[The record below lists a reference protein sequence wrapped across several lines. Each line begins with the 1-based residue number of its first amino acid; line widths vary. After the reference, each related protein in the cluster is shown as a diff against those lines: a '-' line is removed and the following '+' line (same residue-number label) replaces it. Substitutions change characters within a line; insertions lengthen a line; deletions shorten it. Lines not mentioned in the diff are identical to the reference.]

1 MNLAKTR
8 EGMLISAAEAL
19 IMAPPARTSLSC
31 PTCGTPLFFVGATG
45 PSRPHFRVSASR
57 PHETDCIEAQLLD
70 ITFEA
75 QDADAAEASVTFM
88 SIASRVSLR
97 AIEYFANHP
106 HQLKTMDR
114 RLFEEFVA
122 ELFKGFGY
130 EVELTKQTRDG
141 GFDLIAVTSR
151 DYINQ
156 RFLIECKR
164 PDPKNPVRLDVV
176 KHLHATKIDQGA
188 NKAIL
193 VTTTHFTGDAHR
205 YGKRHAIELD
215 LKDFDD
221 LVEWLHHYLRIKARA

>member
-1 MNLAKTR
+1 MHLAKTKD
-8 EGMLISAAEAL
+8 GKLISALEAL
-19 IMAPPARTSLSC
+19 LITPPGRTSLSC
-31 PTCGTPLFFVGATG
+31 PTCSTPVFFVRASET
-45 PSRPHFRVSASR
+45 SRPHFRTSALS
-57 PHETDCIEAQLLD
+57 PHESDCVEARLLD

-75 QDADAAEASVTFM
+75 QDADEAETSVTFM
-88 SIASRVSLR
+88 SIASRVTLQ
-97 AIEYFANHP
+97 AVEYFVKHP
-106 HQLKTMDR
+106 HHLKTMDR

-151 DYINQ
+151 DFINQ

-193 VTTTHFTGDAHR
+193 VTTTHFTRDAHR

-215 LKDFDD
+215 LKDFND
-221 LVEWLHHYLRIKARA
+221 LVEWLHHYLRIKAKA

>member
-1 MNLAKTR
+1 MHLAKTKD
-8 EGMLISAAEAL
+8 GTLISAAEAL
-19 IMAPPARTSLSC
+19 IMAPPGRMSLCC
-31 PTCGTPLFFVGATG
+31 PTCGTPVFFVGATG
-45 PSRPHFRVSASR
+45 PNRPHFRVSVSR
-57 PHETDCIEAQLLD
+57 PHKTECIEAQLLD
-70 ITFEA
+70 VTFEV
-75 QDADAAEASVTFM
+75 QDADDAEASVTFM
-88 SIASRVSLR
+88 SIASRVTLQ
-97 AIEYFANHP
+97 AVEYFANHP
-106 HQLKTMDR
+106 HHLKTMDR

-151 DYINQ
+151 DFISQ

-164 PDPKNPVRLDVV
+164 PDPKNPIRLDVV

-193 VTTTHFTGDAHR
+193 VTTTHFTRDAHR